1 MNNKEQA
8 KRDDKVYNLVTN
20 LRWLGYSH
28 GKVMDKLI
36 ERKLAK
42 DTAEADQLILNA
54 IDDQTR
60 RLS

>member
-1 MNNKEQA
+1 MNNHGMSK
-8 KRDDKVYNLVTN
+8 KYDKVYNLVTK

-28 GKVMDKLI
+28 AKVMDKLI
-36 ERKLAK
+36 ERKLAN

-54 IDDQTR
+54 IDEQTR